1 MSTSPVLA
9 APQPAL
15 LSKHVSTTAHD
26 RDVSLVARYQQGD
39 AAAFT
44 EIVRSYHAQVFERAH
59 EVLRNVQDAEK
70 ITRITFLHVQ
80 RDLTLKEGGLP
91 LASWLFATAR
101 TFARAHYWKM
111 ARMAAAQS
119 RRRGWPKKS
128 A

>member
-15 LSKHVSTTAHD
+15 LKHASTTTAHD
-26 RDVSLVARYQQGD
+26 RDVSLVERYQQGD

-70 ITRITFLHVQ
+70 ITRITFLHAQ
-80 RDLTLKEGGLP
+80 RDLARREGTLP

-119 RRRGWPKKS
+119 RRHGWPKKS